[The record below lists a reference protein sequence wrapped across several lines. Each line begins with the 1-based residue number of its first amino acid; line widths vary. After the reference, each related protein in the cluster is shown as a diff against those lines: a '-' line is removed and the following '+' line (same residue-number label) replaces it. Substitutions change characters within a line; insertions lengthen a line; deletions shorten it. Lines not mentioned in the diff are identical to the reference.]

1 MDISI
6 VITSYNYSNYIVD
19 CINSCINQE
28 EHNLDY
34 QIIVVDD
41 GSSDRTKDLLSNIQ
55 HDSLTSYFIQNS
67 GVEIASNFGFNQ
79 SIGKY
84 IVRLDA
90 DDQLNNS
97 FLRDISPF
105 LDDKY
110 GFIYGDYLT
119 INDCNEVIDRVSLPD
134 FDKREILN
142 RGDFLATGTLYPRK
156 IISKFNG
163 YREDKKNFGL
173 ENYDLILK
181 LILSGFKG
189 LHISKPLFLYRRHD
203 KNLSKIKT
211 SQIIQNGQDLFD
223 ELNIGK
229 YNINKNHPYMNNTQ

>member
-1 MDISI
+1 LDISI

-41 GSSDRTKDLLSNIQ
+41 GSSDRTKDLLSSIQ
-55 HDSLTSYFIQNS
+55 HDRLTSYFIQNS

-84 IVRLDA
+84 LVRLDA
-90 DDQLNNS
+90 DDRLSNS
-97 FLRDISPF
+97 FLKDISPF

-119 INDCNEVIDRVSLPD
+119 INHCNDLIDSVSLPD
-134 FDKREILN
+134 FDKGEILN
-142 RGDFLATGTLYPRK
+142 RGDFLATGTIYPRK
-156 IISKFNG
+156 VISNFNG

-189 LHISKPLFLYRRHD
+189 LHISKALFLYRRHD
-203 KNLSKIKT
+203 KNMSKVKI

-229 YNINKNHPYMNNTQ
+229 YNINKNHPYIKKT